1 MYNQIKKLSVEMIFT
16 QINEIEENE
25 FWGLFLCVRSLHEVI
40 VQGLSLLLKAD
51 VPQVRI
57 LCCLWCQFTQCPIK
71 NDSV

>member
-40 VQGLSLLLKAD
+40 VQGVISA
-51 VPQVRI
+51 
-57 LCCLWCQFTQCPIK
+57 FE
-71 NDSV
+71 S